1 MVLAIKQDQKYTF
14 ADYDSW
20 PEGERWEIIEGI
32 PYAMTAPSR
41 LHQKIVLKLGNQI
54 DQYLEGK
61 TCEIYPAPFNV
72 RLPVE
77 NEADELI
84 ETTVEPDLSIIC
96 DPDKLDDKG
105 CRGAPDWIIE
115 VLSPSTTLRDMN
127 TKRDLY
133 QQQGVKEYWIVHPL
147 ERWVMLYTLDETGNY
162 AKPLVVGMD
171 EATPVNL
178 FADLAVDWG
187 FLLGQEQLLLQSG

>member
-1 MVLAIKQDQKYTF
+1 MALAIKQDQKYTF
-14 ADYDSW
+14 ADYDAW
-20 PEGERWEIIEGI
+20 PEDERWEIIEGI
-32 PYAMTAPSR
+32 PHAMTAPSR
-41 LHQKIVLKLGNQI
+41 LHQDIVAEVLIQI
-54 DQYLEGK
+54 GLYLRDK
-61 TCEIYPAPFNV
+61 PCKIYPAPFNV

-96 DPDKLDDKG
+96 DSDKLDDKG

-133 QQQGVKEYWIVHPL
+133 QQHGVKEYWIVHPL
-147 ERWVMLYTLDETGNY
+147 ERWVMIYTLDEAGNY

-178 FADLAVDWG
+178 FADLVVDWG
-187 FLLGQEQLLLQSG
+187 FLH